1 MAEEKDKG
9 QQIEAV
15 FLEIVTVFVV
25 MFLLLAG
32 LII

>member
-1 MAEEKDKG
+1 MAEEKDKA
-9 QQIEAV
+9 QQPEAI